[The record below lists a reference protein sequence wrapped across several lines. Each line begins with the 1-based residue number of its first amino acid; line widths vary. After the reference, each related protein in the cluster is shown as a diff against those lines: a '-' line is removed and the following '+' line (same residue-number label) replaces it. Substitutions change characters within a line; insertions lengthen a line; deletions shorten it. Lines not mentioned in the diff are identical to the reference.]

1 MSWYNTPAPQSEDS
15 LGEEQKDFITKL
27 VGVTFDNRQE
37 NIKKI
42 RAGETILLIRE
53 PNNPYDENAIAVST
67 RSGLSLGHIKRE
79 LAYELAPRLDRLG
92 RPLEGKVLAVTGGDG
107 GRSFGVNISFN
118 IP

>member
-1 MSWYNTPAPQSEDS
+1 MSWYNTPDSQNEDS
-15 LGEEQKDFITKL
+15 WGEEQKDFITKI
-27 VGVTFDNRQE
+27 VGVTFENRQE

-42 RAGETILLIRE
+42 RAGEVVLLIRE
-53 PNNPYDENAIAVST
+53 PNNPYDENAIAVKS

-92 RPLEGKVLAVTGGDG
+92 KPLEGKVLAVTGGDAG
-107 GRSFGVNISFN
+107 KSYGVNISFN